1 MGEVEEAKPTLEELE
16 AQALAELEGNK
27 KSKAKAKAKAKGK
40 AAGSQSK
47 PQSKKGI
54 LKKPAA
60 VESLQSYAGRLA
72 AYNKATGEKRKCFG
86 CGKCRGGPAG
96 CAQCWNPLFQ
106 GMRFEG
112 RAEYDK
118 WAAKKTGA
126 KK

>member
-1 MGEVEEAKPTLEELE
+1 MARIWSTFAGSAVRSKPSSSTSLSSKGNT
-16 AQALAELEGNK
+16 ALAELEGNK

-72 AYNKATGEKRKCFG
+72 AYNKLLVRSGNASDVVSAV
-86 CGKCRGGPAG
+86 AG
-96 CAQCWNPLFQ
+96 RQ
-106 GMRFEG
+106 
-112 RAEYDK
+112 
-118 WAAKKTGA
+118 AAPV
-126 KK
+126 